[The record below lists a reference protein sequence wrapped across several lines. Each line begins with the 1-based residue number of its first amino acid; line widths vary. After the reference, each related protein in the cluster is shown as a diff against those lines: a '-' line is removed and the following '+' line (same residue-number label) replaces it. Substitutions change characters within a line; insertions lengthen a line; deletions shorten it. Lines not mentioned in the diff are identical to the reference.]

1 MKSSSSS
8 RALSCAA
15 LLLLALLPALSGCAS
30 TKVREVWRDEAYG
43 GHPKSVLVVA
53 VMKNLTVQRQFESE
67 FAKRLKERG
76 IKAVESFRVLPDG
89 VALEGDAG
97 REAVVAAI
105 KEQGIDAV
113 LLTRVTGR
121 RTQKEE
127 IPGMTITAG
136 YGYPYGGAG
145 AWGGYAGVGY
155 TFGGP
160 SKPTTQ
166 GYSHETMFLDIETHL
181 FDAKAEKLIWG
192 ARSETRVA
200 GPPQEQIVPYVEN
213 VCRILL
219 HEPFL
224 R

>member
-136 YGYPYGGAG
+136 YGYPYAGAG

>member
-8 RALSCAA
+8 RALPSAA

-30 TKVREVWRDEAYG
+30 TKVREVWRDEAFQ

-53 VMKNLTVQRQFESE
+53 VMRNLTVQRQFESE
-67 FAKRLKERG
+67 FAKRFKARG
-76 IKAVESFRVLPDG
+76 INAVESFRVLPDG

-105 KEQGIDAV
+105 KSQGFDAV

-121 RTQKEE
+121 RTQNEE

-136 YGYPYGGAG
+136 YGYPYAGAG

-160 SKPTTQ
+160 SQPTTQ
-166 GYSHETMFLDIETHL
+166 GYSHETVFLDVETHL
-181 FDAKAEKLIWG
+181 FDARAEKLIWG

-219 HEPFL
+219 YEPFL

>member
-8 RALSCAA
+8 RVLSCAV
-15 LLLLALLPALSGCAS
+15 LLLLAMLPALSGCAS
-30 TKVREVWRDEAYG
+30 TKVREVWRDEAFQ

-67 FAKRLKERG
+67 FAKRFKERG
-76 IKAVESFRVLPDG
+76 ISAVESFRVLPDG
-89 VALEGDAG
+89 VVLEGDAG
-97 REAVVAAI
+97 REAIVAAI
-105 KEQGIDAV
+105 KSQGIDAV

-121 RTQKEE
+121 RTKSEE

-136 YGYPYGGAG
+136 YGYPYAGAG

-166 GYSHETMFLDIETHL
+166 GYSHETVFLDIETHL

>member
-1 MKSSSSS
+1 MKSSSGRRS
-8 RALSCAA
+8 LICGA
-15 LLLLALLPALSGCAS
+15 LLLPAMLSSLSGC
-30 TKVREVWRDEAYG
+30 TTLQVKEIWKDEAYA

-53 VMKNLTVQRQFESE
+53 VMKNETVQRMFESE
-67 FAKRLKERG
+67 FAKRLKGRG
-76 IKAVESFRVLPDG
+76 INAVESFRVLPDG

-113 LLTRVTGR
+113 LTTRVTGR
-121 RTQKEE
+121 RSQHEE

-145 AWGGYAGVGY
+145 AWGGYAGVAY

-166 GYSHETMFLDIETHL
+166 GYSHETVFLDIETHL
-181 FDAKAEKLIWG
+181 FDARAEKLIWG
-192 ARSETRVA
+192 ARSELRVT
-200 GPPQEQIVPYVEN
+200 GPPQEQIVPYVDN
-213 VCRILL
+213 VAGTLL
-219 HEPFL
+219 HEKFL
-224 R
+224 N